1 MEMRRRCQLEEMAAI
16 TLIRRLSE
24 TQSPSSFSLSVSG
37 NLFVVFQFL
46 SLLFLREKRSD
57 AWRQEC
63 FVTSGREQLT
73 DYRLTSIS
81 SQQRDYYCCVYS
93 RLCIIQW
100 QTVFKSLET
109 HSVTKGF
116 LQDISWKKSW
126 QVSFIHTHTHSSEA
140 TGRRPDRTK
149 CLLSKF
155 LQKHSSHWAF
165 LHDATLHMFRLNFQF
180 LVTALWRCSGYSW
193 GEFWLPRSSMRS
205 IAENVPAPKWN
216 DPVFTPQHTDGNVS
230 KCL

>member
-1 MEMRRRCQLEEMAAI
+1 MTRGGRSA
-16 TLIRRLSE
+16 
-24 TQSPSSFSLSVSG
+24 
-37 NLFVVFQFL
+37 L
-46 SLLFLREKRSD
+46 SLLEENNWLITGSPRSPVSRGTIT
-57 AWRQEC
+57 AVC
-63 FVTSGREQLT
+63 TVVCA
-73 DYRLTSIS
+73 S
-81 SQQRDYYCCVYS
+81 SSDK
-93 RLCIIQW
+93 L
-100 QTVFKSLET
+100 FKSLET

-180 LVTALWRCSGYSW
+180 LVTTLWRCSGYSR
-193 GEFWLPRSSMRS
+193 GEFWLLRSRMRS
-205 IAENVPAPKWN
+205 IAENVPASKRKY
-216 DPVFTPQHTDGNVS
+216 PVFTPQHTDGNVS